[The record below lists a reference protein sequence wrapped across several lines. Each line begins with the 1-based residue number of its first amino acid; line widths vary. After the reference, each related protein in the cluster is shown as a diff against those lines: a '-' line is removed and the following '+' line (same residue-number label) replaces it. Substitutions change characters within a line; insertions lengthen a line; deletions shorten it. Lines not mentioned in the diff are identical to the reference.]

1 MSPRGRSGGGA
12 CLYFLT
18 PSRDIHRLEKKGLA
32 LELTLLGPN
41 FAAKENLVRIDSK
54 QGIMSPCTLPS
65 CRRAIWFIR
74 TFFPT
79 INYFPIRLR
88 EFFFFFST
96 KIFQVIFISRGTY
109 SELFPFCF
117 SPQSDLLYWLH
128 FFHSQLCYTEIL
140 CPMSQSQIIYLG
152 YFGVKILSNKTQ
164 SFCHVF
170 PPPTVL
176 VPLWAYVFMRLL
188 DHQSS
193 FDWPIH

>member
-54 QGIMSPCTLPS
+54 QGIMSPCTLTS

-88 EFFFFFST
+88 EFFFFFPQKYFRWFLSLEAL
-96 KIFQVIFISRGTY
+96 ILNCF
-109 SELFPFCF
+109 LF
-117 SPQSDLLYWLH
+117 
-128 FFHSQLCYTEIL
+128 
-140 CPMSQSQIIYLG
+140 
-152 YFGVKILSNKTQ
+152 
-164 SFCHVF
+164 VF
-170 PPPTVL
+170 PHRVIYCTGCIFSIVNSVILKFFVL
-176 VPLWAYVFMRLL
+176 C
-188 DHQSS
+188 HSHKS
-193 FDWPIH
+193 FILVILG